1 MVDRQHEPPQVVASL
16 EADIA
21 SLREENE
28 RLQWMIWQAARY
40 AAWAWRE
47 QMRMIGEGEKFPQ
60 GTAVR
65 DDPEFW
71 IREWKGEWERPFAEA
86 GHHDPDA

>member
-1 MVDRQHEPPQVVASL
+1 MDRQHETSQVVTSL
-16 EADIA
+16 DADIA

-28 RLQWMIWQAARY
+28 RLEWMLWQAARY

-47 QMRMIGEGEKFPQ
+47 QMRLIGESKRFPQ
-60 GTAVR
+60 GTAAR

-71 IREWKGEWERPFAEA
+71 VREWEGEWERPFAEA
-86 GHHDPDA
+86 EGHDPFA